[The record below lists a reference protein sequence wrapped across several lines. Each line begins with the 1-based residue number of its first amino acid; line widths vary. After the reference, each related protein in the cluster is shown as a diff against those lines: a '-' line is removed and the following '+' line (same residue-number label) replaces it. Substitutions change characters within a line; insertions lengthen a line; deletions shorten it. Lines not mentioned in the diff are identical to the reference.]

1 MSIDS
6 PGDLVAIVSIA
17 AAILGGILW
26 LIRAQSAMMRE
37 FRPNGGHSLKDQVT
51 RIERR
56 VDNHIDNHHRE
67 QR

>member
-1 MSIDS
+1 MSIHS
-6 PGDLVAIVSIA
+6 PGDLVAIVSILA
-17 AAILGGILW
+17 AVLGGVLW

-37 FRPNGGHSLKDQVT
+37 FKPNGGNSLKDQVT
-51 RIERR
+51 RIEQR

>member
-6 PGDLVAIVSIA
+6 PGDLVAIVSIMA
-17 AAILGGILW
+17 AVLGGVLW

-37 FRPNGGHSLKDQVT
+37 FKPNGGNSLKDQVT
-51 RIERR
+51 RIEQR

>member
-6 PGDLVAIVSIA
+6 PGDLVAIVSILA
-17 AAILGGILW
+17 AVLGGVLW

-37 FRPNGGHSLKDQVT
+37 FKPNGGNSLKDQVT
-51 RIERR
+51 RIEQR

>member
-6 PGDLVAIVSIA
+6 PGDLVAIVSIGA
-17 AAILGGILW
+17 AVLGGILW

-37 FRPNGGHSLKDQVT
+37 FKPNGGHSLKDQVT
-51 RIERR
+51 RIEQR
-56 VDNHIDNHHRE
+56 VDNHIDNHHRG

>member
-6 PGDLVAIVSIA
+6 PGDLVAIVSILA
-17 AAILGGILW
+17 AVLGGVLW

-37 FRPNGGHSLKDQVT
+37 FKPNGGHSLKDQVT
-51 RIERR
+51 RIEQR